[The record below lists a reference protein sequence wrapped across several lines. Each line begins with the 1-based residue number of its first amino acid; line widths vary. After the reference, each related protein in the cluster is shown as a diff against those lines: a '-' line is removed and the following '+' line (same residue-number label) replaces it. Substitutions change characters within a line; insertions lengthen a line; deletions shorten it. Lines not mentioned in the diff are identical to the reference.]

1 MLGTISY
8 FTIITAILAHLAYS
22 ASIEVKDDTISTDET
37 RTRFLLWTRQ
47 NPSSYQELMFED
59 LQSVVDSNFNASLKT
74 KVLVHGYTGGGAQS
88 WVIRMK
94 AGFLEKE
101 DCNVISVDWAPLA
114 GPAPWYGVAVANA
127 RKVGARAGQY
137 LAFLKENLGLSYED
151 VHVLGFSLGGQLVA
165 FIGQELNGVL
175 PRITGLDPAGFLYHT
190 APADEKLTPDDA
202 QFVDVIHSG
211 GLWIGTDEP
220 VGHIDFYPNHG
231 QAPQPGCEGEEPWGF
246 GCSHERAP
254 NFFSE
259 SINSDIGFVGVECDS
274 WENFEAGL
282 CVNNQ
287 QKLMGY
293 PADITNQGKTYY
305 LRTNAESPYA
315 QG

>member
-1 MLGTISY
+1 MFGKISQFLVLTSFLIY
-8 FTIITAILAHLAYS
+8 FTNA
-22 ASIEVKDDTISTDET
+22 ASIKDDTISTDET
-37 RTRFLLWTRQ
+37 KTKFLLWTRQ
-47 NPSSYQELMFED
+47 NPTGTQELLFED
-59 LQSVVDSNFNASLKT
+59 LSSVVNSNFNSTLKT
-74 KVLVHGYTGGGAQS
+74 KVLVHGYSGSGTQS
-88 WVIRMK
+88 WVTNMRDS
-94 AGFLEKE
+94 FLLKE
-101 DCNVISVDWAPLA
+101 DCNVISVDWRWLA
-114 GPAPWYGVAVANA
+114 GPVPWYGIAVANA
-127 RKVGARAGQY
+127 RKVGARAGQ
-137 LAFLKENLGLSYED
+137 LLSFLKENVQLNYDD

-231 QAPQPGCEGEEPWGF
+231 QAPQPGCENEEPWGF

-254 NFFSE
+254 TFFSE
-259 SINSDIGFVGVECDS
+259 SINSQIGFMAVECDS

-282 CVNNQ
+282 CVNNG

-293 PADITNQGKTYY
+293 PADISNQGKTYY
-305 LRTNAESPYA
+305 LRTNAASPFA